1 MFLLQLCD
9 HAPKWLQ
16 GVAYHDGSLYL
27 TSDDGDADAGE
38 PDHMFRVIMSSDRSS
53 GKVVPEKTFDDVTMQ
68 GEIEGLNFD
77 EERGQ
82 FLPDFRDMLLY
93 LEWRPLI
100 AWRRNFPGSTVT

>member
-1 MFLLQLCD
+1 MNRPGRNGLPDQGVNLMKGTHKIDLTRGIFFVFQPVFLLQLCD

-53 GKVVPEKTFDDVTMQ
+53 GKVVPEK
-68 GEIEGLNFD
+68 
-77 EERGQ
+77 
-82 FLPDFRDMLLY
+82 
-93 LEWRPLI
+93 PLM
-100 AWRRNFPGSTVT
+100 T